1 MENQAG
7 INNRLEMAV
16 LSCMILNDELARK
29 GLLALSPDDFEDANC
44 VKVYAAI
51 KAVHISGNIVDT
63 TLVMNALDSS
73 LVPFLGEI
81 LGAYGLESQFDSYV
95 ATIKE
100 RTRKRKLIAGLITI
114 VERAKSGEDTVF
126 SEAQELLNNL
136 TSPLDAG
143 MKQIKEFVPDA
154 MCNIGSDEKGLRTG
168 FTELDET
175 IRGLCNGNLVI
186 VAGRPSM
193 GKSTFAANVAMN
205 VAKDGNVVAYFSLEM
220 TSVEITQ
227 RMLFGLSRRTEKE
240 ILNSAAN
247 GNMQAAEDVFR
258 ASETINDMKFFV
270 NENTNLTVSKIEME
284 CRKIAALE
292 GRLDLAVIDY
302 LGLVQSE
309 NTNGNR
315 TRIQEVTE
323 ISHALKRLAKSL
335 NCPIIL
341 VSQLNRNS
349 EGRADHT
356 PMLSDLSESG
366 AIEADA
372 DIVLFP
378 YRPWVFDKDRSPYE
392 AELIVA
398 KNRNGAVKKIPLVW
412 HGDLFMFGNLY
423 S

>member
-1 MENQAG
+1 MEINAG
-7 INNRLEMAV
+7 SVQLERAV

-29 GLLALSPDDFEDANC
+29 GLLALSPDDFEDVDN
-44 VKVYAAI
+44 VKVFAAI
-51 KAVHISGNIVDT
+51 KAVHVSGNVVDAAM
-63 TLVMNALDSS
+63 VCSALDRNMTPYIGEL
-73 LVPFLGEI
+73 LV
-81 LGAYGLESQFDSYV
+81 AYGNDRQFDQYISN
-95 ATIKE
+95 IKE
-100 RTRKRKLIAGLITI
+100 RTRKKRFVAGFTEIL
-114 VERAKSGEDTVF
+114 ESAKRGEDTCF
-126 SEAQELLNNL
+126 SNAQELLNTL

-154 MCNIGSDEKGLRTG
+154 VNEIGSKEKGIRSG
-168 FTELDET
+168 FKELDET
-175 IRGLCNGNLVI
+175 IRGLCKGNLII

-193 GKSTFAANVAMN
+193 GKSTFAANIATN
-205 VAKDGNVVAYFSLEM
+205 VAKDGHVVAYFSLEM
-220 TSVEITQ
+220 TNIEITQ
-227 RMLFGLSRRTEKE
+227 RMLFGVARRSEKE
-240 ILNSAAN
+240 ILESAIS
-247 GNMQAAEDVFR
+247 GDGYAAQDVFY
-258 ASETINDMKFFV
+258 ASEKINDMKFFV

-309 NTNGNR
+309 NTSGNR

-323 ISHALKRLAKSL
+323 ISHSLKRLAKSL

-372 DIVLFP
+372 DVVLFP
-378 YRPWVFDKDRSPYE
+378 YRPWVYDRDRSQYE

-412 HGDLFMFGNLY
+412 HGELFMFGDLAQ
-423 S
+423 

>member
-1 MENQAG
+1 MESNANSIQ
-7 INNRLEMAV
+7 LEKAV

-29 GLLALSPDDFEDANC
+29 GLLALSPEDFEDDYNIRIF
-44 VKVYAAI
+44 AAI
-51 KAVHISGNIVDT
+51 KAVHVAGNAVDAAM
-63 TLVMNALDSS
+63 VCSALDSS
-73 LVPFLGEI
+73 LTSYVIEVMN
-81 LGAYGLESQFDSYV
+81 AYGLESRFDQYV
-95 ATIKE
+95 ASLKE
-100 RTRKRKLIAGLITI
+100 RTRKKRF
-114 VERAKSGEDTVF
+114 VEGFERILEAAKDGDDSIY
-126 SEAQELLNNL
+126 SNAQELLNKL

-143 MKQIKEFVPDA
+143 MRQIGSFVPEA
-154 MCNIGSDEKGLRTG
+154 INEIGSSEKGIRSG
-168 FTELDET
+168 FTELDQT
-175 IRGLCNGNLVI
+175 IRGLCKGNLII

-193 GKSTFAANVAMN
+193 GKSTFAANIATN
-205 VAKDGNVVAYFSLEM
+205 VAKDGKVVAYFSLEM

-227 RMLFGLSRRTEKE
+227 RMLYSVSKRSEQE
-240 ILNSAAN
+240 ILRSAT
-247 GNMQAAEDVFR
+247 GDDTRAAEDAMR
-258 ASETINDMKFFV
+258 ASEQISDMKFFV

-284 CRKIAALE
+284 SRKIAALE
-292 GRLDLAVIDY
+292 GQIDLIVIDY

-309 NTNGNR
+309 NHKGDR

-323 ISHALKRLAKSL
+323 ISHSLKRLAKSL

-372 DIVLFP
+372 DVVLFP
-378 YRPWVFDKDRSPYE
+378 YRPWVYDRERPQYE

-412 HGDLFMFGNLY
+412 HGELFMFMEY
-423 S
+423 AQ

>member
-1 MENQAG
+1 MESNAG
-7 INNRLEMAV
+7 SVQLEKAV
-16 LSCMILNDELARK
+16 LSCMILNDEYARK
-29 GLLALSPDDFEDANC
+29 GLLALSPEDFEDNVN

-51 KAVHISGNIVDT
+51 KAVHASGNTVDAT
-63 TLVMNALDSS
+63 MVCSALDAS
-73 LVPFLGEI
+73 LTPYIGE
-81 LGAYGLESQFDSYV
+81 LMTAFALESRFDQYV
-95 ATIKE
+95 ASLKD
-100 RTRKRKLIAGLITI
+100 RTRKRKFISGFADILDA
-114 VERAKSGEDTVF
+114 AKNGDDSCF
-126 SEAQELLNNL
+126 SNAQELLNKL

-143 MKQIKEFVPDA
+143 MKQIKEFVPEA
-154 MCNIGSDEKGLRTG
+154 INEIGNSEKGIRSG
-168 FTELDET
+168 FIELDET
-175 IRGLCNGNLVI
+175 IRGLGKGNLII

-193 GKSTFAANVAMN
+193 GKSTFAANIATN
-205 VAKDGNVVAYFSLEM
+205 VAKNGNVVAYFSLEM
-220 TSVEITQ
+220 TSIEITQ
-227 RMLFGLSRRTEKE
+227 RMLFSVSRRSEKE
-240 ILNSAAN
+240 ILSSAIN
-247 GNMQAAEDVFR
+247 GDSEAAQDAML
-258 ASETINDMKFFV
+258 ASERISDMKFFL

-309 NTNGNR
+309 NTSGNR

-323 ISHALKRLAKSL
+323 ISHSLKRLAKSL

-372 DIVLFP
+372 DVVLFP
-378 YRPWVFDKDRSPYE
+378 YRPWVYDRERPQYE

-412 HGDLFMFGNLY
+412 HGELFMFMEY
-423 S
+423 AQ

>member
-1 MENQAG
+1 MESNANSIQ
-7 INNRLEMAV
+7 LEKAV

-29 GLLALSPDDFEDANC
+29 GLLALSPEDFEDDYNIRIF
-44 VKVYAAI
+44 AAI
-51 KAVHISGNIVDT
+51 KAVHVAGKAVDAAMVCSVLDASLT
-63 TLVMNALDSS
+63 DYVIEVMN
-73 LVPFLGEI
+73 
-81 LGAYGLESQFDSYV
+81 AYGLESRFDQYV
-95 ATIKE
+95 SSLKE
-100 RTRKRKLIAGLITI
+100 RTRKKRFVDGF
-114 VERAKSGEDTVF
+114 ERILEAAKDGDDSIY
-126 SEAQELLNNL
+126 SNAQELLNKL

-143 MKQIKEFVPDA
+143 MRQIGSFVPDA
-154 MCNIGSDEKGLRTG
+154 INEIGSSEKGIRSG
-168 FTELDET
+168 FTELDQT
-175 IRGLCNGNLVI
+175 IKGLCKGNLII

-193 GKSTFAANVAMN
+193 GKSTFAANIATN
-205 VAKDGNVVAYFSLEM
+205 VAKDGKVVAYFSLEM

-227 RMLFGLSRRTEKE
+227 RMLYSVARRSEQE
-240 ILNSAAN
+240 ILRSAT
-247 GNMQAAEDVFR
+247 GEDTRAAEDAMR
-258 ASETINDMKFFV
+258 AAEKISDMKFFV

-284 CRKIAALE
+284 SRKIAALE
-292 GRLDLAVIDY
+292 GQIDLIVIDY

-309 NTNGNR
+309 NHKGDR

-372 DIVLFP
+372 DVVLFP
-378 YRPWVFDKDRSPYE
+378 YRPWVYDRERPQYE

-412 HGDLFMFGNLY
+412 HGELFMFMEY
-423 S
+423 AQ